1 VGAVRS
7 ACGVRI
13 SVHQS
18 GDVDGGRPLTETS
31 RRFAGPGESMLT
43 SGVLE
48 SAQYLN
54 EVSHQAGITVIKQ
67 AACASHCES
76 INKQDP

>member
-1 VGAVRS
+1 MARMCVSFESPVAFASVFISQGRSRWRTPFVG
-7 ACGVRI
+7 
-13 SVHQS
+13 
-18 GDVDGGRPLTETS
+18 P
-31 RRFAGPGESMLT
+31 RRKRADK

-54 EVSHQAGITVIKQ
+54 EVSHQAAITVIEL